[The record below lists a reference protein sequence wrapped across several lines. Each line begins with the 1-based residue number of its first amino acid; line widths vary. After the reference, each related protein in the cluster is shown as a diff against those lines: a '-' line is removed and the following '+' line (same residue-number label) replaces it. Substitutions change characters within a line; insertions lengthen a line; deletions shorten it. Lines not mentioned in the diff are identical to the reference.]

1 MASRIFL
8 SMFLSSILII
18 LSLFIPVMYLMMN
31 DFWFYSTVLI
41 SLFMLHYSFNIIDNT
56 EISDKGK
63 ESLSTLSYNS
73 VNKMNPKWFNHDFS
87 IITKYCWGSRGITKI
102 YINMCR
108 VQMVH
113 HSIIVLVP
121 WKYGLYNATK
131 MHNSNAK
138 ITYFWTFGDISK
150 QILNLMSGAVRFVI
164 YIDKPTKW

>member
-73 VNKMNPKWFNHDFS
+73 VNKMNIRRS
-87 IITKYCWGSRGITKI
+87 I
-102 YINMCR
+102 R
-108 VQMVH
+108 VQKKREREAAETLIEL
-113 HSIIVLVP
+113 S
-121 WKYGLYNATK
+121 KKN
-131 MHNSNAK
+131 
-138 ITYFWTFGDISK
+138 ISE
-150 QILNLMSGAVRFVI
+150 I
-164 YIDKPTKW
+164 